1 MHRLQA
7 LLVLSLAPVLA
18 VLAPS
23 PLTAAPAGG
32 VTAPLVAAVGLLAW
46 AGSGWLLL
54 VVAVTFGARL
64 PGSLGRVAH
73 RISLYV
79 APASVR
85 RLVRVALGAGIAA
98 SVLAGGSV
106 AYGDSTPRPAA
117 AASSFEWPGVNAVET
132 PVPVPAD
139 LDWPGASPSARPAT
153 PRPAATTPPVATS
166 PTSPTSPPRHSA
178 PAPVSTPV
186 VGPLARPAVTGPVV
200 VGPRVPAAVLVRA
213 GDSLWEIAA
222 RDLGPGASAAQVA
235 QAWPRWWAANRV
247 LLGDDPGLI
256 HPGDQLAPPTA

>member
-32 VTAPLVAAVGLLAW
+32 VAAPLVAAVGLLAW
-46 AGSGWLLL
+46 AGSAWLLL
-54 VVAVTFGARL
+54 VVAMTFGGHL
-64 PGSLGRVAH
+64 PGSLGRLAH

-85 RLVRVALGAGIAA
+85 SLVRVALGAGIAA
-98 SVLAGGSV
+98 SVLASGSV
-106 AYGDSTPRPAA
+106 SYADSTPRPA
-117 AASSFEWPGVNAVET
+117 AASSFEWPGVSAVDA

-153 PRPAATTPPVATS
+153 PRPAATTPAVATS
-166 PTSPTSPPRHSA
+166 PTAPASPTATPRHAA
-178 PAPVSTPV
+178 PRPAITPV
-186 VGPLARPAVTGPVV
+186 VTGPVA
-200 VGPRVPAAVLVRA
+200 VGPRVPGAVVVRA
-213 GDSLWEIAA
+213 GDSLWGIAA
-222 RDLGPGASAAQVA
+222 RDLGPGACSAQVA